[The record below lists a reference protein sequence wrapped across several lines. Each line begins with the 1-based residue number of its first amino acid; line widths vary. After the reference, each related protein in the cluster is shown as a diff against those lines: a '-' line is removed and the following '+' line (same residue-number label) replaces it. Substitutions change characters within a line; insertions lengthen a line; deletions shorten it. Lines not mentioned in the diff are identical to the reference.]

1 MLKNQLTLNN
11 PKPMV
16 SIAKV
21 GKVLMDTCK
30 NIKTGAT
37 FILVEE
43 LSNDKAIM
51 ITPDGRVKPLE
62 IKFFKEFKTG
72 QEIRDLMKRGE
83 ITGQQ
88 IKRFNMYKE
97 S

>member
-1 MLKNQLTLNN
+1 MI
-11 PKPMV
+11 
-16 SIAKV
+16 IA
-21 GKVLMDTCK
+21 GKVIMDTCK

-43 LSNDKAIM
+43 LGNDKAIM
-51 ITPDGRVKPLE
+51 ITPDGRIKALE
-62 IKFFKEFKTG
+62 MKFFMEFKWG
-72 QEIRDLMKRGE
+72 QEIKELLKRGE

-88 IKRFNMYKE
+88 VKSFNMYNE